1 MELENR
7 MAINFADGLCL
18 VFITLK
24 LCGVIDWSWF
34 VVLSP
39 YIVKI
44 LLSAILAVYEQ
55 EKGKIK

>member
-1 MELENR
+1 

-39 YIVKI
+39 YIIRV
-44 LLSAILAVYEQ
+44 LLSYIILVYEQ

>member
-1 MELENR
+1 

-44 LLSAILAVYEQ
+44 LLRAIVSTYEQ